1 MFKITAIQTHKKEN
15 IYLNHIDNPIS
26 VTMECNRKLLNCFHS
41 ISLIE
46 DNTDFELGFD
56 DSWLH

>member
-1 MFKITAIQTHKKEN
+1 MAAIQTRKKGN
-15 IYLNHIDNPIS
+15 IYLNLIDNPIF
-26 VTMECNRKLLNCFHS
+26 VTMECIRKLLKCFHS